1 MRNQTLGITG
11 MLIMCDGWFLQA
23 LEGGP
28 QATTRLYNGI
38 AGDERHHDIQ
48 LHSVVPIDERMFPDW
63 SMKGIGPENLGADF
77 VESLHG
83 LFATE
88 NGNLCRPTE
97 ADTALM
103 MLKVIS
109 EHTAKLHL

>member
-1 MRNQTLGITG
+1 MQ
-11 MLIMCDGWFLQA
+11 MLSFGA
-23 LEGGP
+23 
-28 QATTRLYNGI
+28 
-38 AGDERHHDIQ
+38 
-48 LHSVVPIDERMFPDW
+48 IDERMFPGW
-63 SMKGIGPENLGADF
+63 SMKGIGPENLGEEF

-88 NGNLCRPTE
+88 NGNLCRPTD

-109 EHTAKLHL
+109 EHTAEALRR